1 MINFAKGCSISHIL
15 TLPKVVARQA
25 IINFGKVCDWQS
37 SYGKIVN
44 KYTKRRELTICH
56 YIHLLICYFADWQIK
71 RKPPTYS
78 ALADSPE
85 GGRLQN
91 ALT

>member
-1 MINFAKGCSISHIL
+1 MINFAKVS
-15 TLPKVVARQA
+15 
-25 IINFGKVCDWQS
+25 NFGKVCDWQS

-71 RKPPTYS
+71 KSLLRETFYFCF
-78 ALADSPE
+78 
-85 GGRLQN
+85 
-91 ALT
+91 